1 MICVNIFF
9 VHLQGRQYIAWIS
22 FQRMAYVRYFFHIGY
37 NGFNYRGW
45 QRQPGIVSVQQVIED
60 ALTQVLKY
68 YGAIMGCGRTD
79 ALVHAS
85 QYFFHL
91 DVEKPWDF
99 DLLLRLNKNLP
110 DDIAVFEIIPMKDDQ
125 HARFDVTQRTYD
137 YFIHTYKDPFLSPL
151 STLYLF
157 NHIDLNKIKEGLLL
171 LTKYHDF
178 RAFCKTPDDYEHT
191 ICNVYSA
198 KLFSDE
204 AGDKIRFQISANR
217 FLGRMIRM
225 IIGKLLEVGAGS
237 LSVDEFENY
246 FISKTTPRL
255 IEPAY
260 PQGLYLSKVVYPYLD
275 IQPRTTFSP
284 FLKNTSDQ
292 WILV

>member
-1 MICVNIFF
+1 MPNDEIPCAHPGQTIHCTDF
-9 VHLQGRQYIAWIS
+9 V
-22 FQRMAYVRYFFHIGY
+22 FQMAYVRYFFHIGY

-45 QRQPGIVSVQQVIED
+45 QRQPGVENIQQVLETTMK
-60 ALTQVLKY
+60 LVLKDDVS
-68 YGAIMGCGRTD
+68 IMGCGRTD
-79 ALVHAS
+79 AMVHAS
-85 QYFFHL
+85 QYFFHF

-99 DLLLRLNKNLP
+99 DLLFRLNKNLP
-110 DDIAVFEIIPMKDDQ
+110 DDIAIFEILPMGNDQ
-125 HARFDVTQRTYD
+125 HARFDVAQRTYD

-151 STLYLF
+151 SAFYLF
-157 NHIDLNKIKEGLLL
+157 KNIDLNKMKEGLAL
-171 LTKYHDF
+171 LTKYDDF

-191 ICNVYSA
+191 ICNVSSVR
-198 KLFSDE
+198 LFCDS

-225 IIGKLLEVGAGS
+225 IIGKLLEVGNGS

-246 FISKTTPRL
+246 FISKQTPKL
-255 IEPAY
+255 ITPAY

-284 FLKNTSDQ
+284 FLKSTADQ
-292 WILV
+292 WVLV